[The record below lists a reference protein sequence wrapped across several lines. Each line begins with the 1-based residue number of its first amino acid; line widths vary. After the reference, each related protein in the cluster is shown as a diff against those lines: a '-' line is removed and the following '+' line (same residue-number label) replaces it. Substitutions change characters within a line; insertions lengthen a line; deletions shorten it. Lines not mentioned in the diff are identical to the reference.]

1 MWEYIIRGKLE
12 GLKELYEVVAI
23 VDVRCGCYYKM
34 LHEVIDIVCGWL
46 LIECQRNDGRQ
57 RKGKYI
63 LERSW
68 KREIHGG
75 FGGGGE
81 GVEWEAVEYICF
93 GEPIEKWRKISG
105 SVIYYV
111 GGMKEIKCE

>member
-75 FGGGGE
+75 FGGGG
-81 GVEWEAVEYICF
+81 GV
-93 GEPIEKWRKISG
+93 
-105 SVIYYV
+105 V
-111 GGMKEIKCE
+111 GGGRVCMFWGTYRKVENNF